1 MASGCRLEPEQTAH
15 IGNMSAQHQP
25 RALVLLDAS
34 VLLHPLMDQS
44 RLLAELSR
52 CNRRSQT
59 AVVAAMAPQADE
71 RLQLGT
77 FTQYRGSHTGWART
91 QEVLRAIHRE
101 DYDAVVLVGWWCDRE
116 AADAW
121 TSRSSATVQILAGLD
136 ALDEV
141 QLARACLGAA
151 MAATDT
157 LF

>member
-1 MASGCRLEPEQTAH
+1 
-15 IGNMSAQHQP
+15 MSAQHQP

-52 CNRRSQT
+52 CNRRSRT
-59 AVVAAMAPQADE
+59 AVVAAMASHLDE
-71 RLQLGT
+71 RLELGVLL
-77 FTQYRGSHTGWART
+77 QYRSSHNGWART
-91 QEVLRAIHRE
+91 QEVLRGVHRD
-101 DYDAVVLVGWWCDRE
+101 DYDAVVLVGWWADEE

-121 TSRSSATVQILAGLD
+121 ASRSGITAQILAGLD

-151 MAATDT
+151 MVATDT